1 MADIVKI
8 NKNIQYQAKCVV
20 YGLLAGETRTLEFIN
35 ENFASHII
43 DAYLKDGTFEL
54 FPSNELK
61 QEVPLVENTP
71 IDTQTPQEEVVTNP
85 AEIEI
90 ETPTFEIMYKTTQSI
105 QDKDGNEI
113 EVGSQ
118 FTESELKE
126 IIAQD
131 KRQSR
136 KKIKDLLEEEK
147 LMETKSFKTEK

>member
-1 MADIVKI
+1 MIGVFK
-8 NKNIQYQAKCVV
+8 KNISYQNGCVIHTI
-20 YGLLAGETRTLEFIN
+20 YSGEHRDYEFLK
-35 ENFASHII
+35 ENIPNHI
-43 DAYLKDGTFEL
+43 LKRYQEDGTFEL
-54 FPSNELK
+54 FTSNELK
-61 QEVPLVENTP
+61 QEVPLVE
-71 IDTQTPQEEVVTNP
+71 IEVQEPV
-85 AEIEI
+85 EI

-126 IIAQD
+126 IISQD

-147 LMETKSFKTEK
+147 MIEVKIVK